1 MKNKKKMLA
10 RLIYV
15 SGAIRLCRRV
25 LSGRLVVFNYHRIR
39 TDEPLL
45 ETPFDSDVFGP
56 SQSEFRREMEW
67 LKRNTRVISETDLLD
82 HLRGERALNG
92 LNVMI
97 TFDDGYI
104 DNYTLAYPVLKE
116 LEIPAVFF
124 IPTDLIQAR
133 RLGWWDIAAYLVKN
147 TSRAE
152 ISHFGNTFD
161 LRKEKIGTIRYF
173 HSILRRMKPELG
185 RELIYELAEYCNVP
199 FPDVQEQGAQ
209 LMDWDQIRT
218 VSKNGIGIGSH
229 THSHPTLSTL
239 NPDDQRKEMV
249 CSASI
254 LKEQTGERVRSIAY
268 PLGGHDHITSG
279 TARIAAEAGYEA
291 GFTFNTGM
299 NLLQKMSRY
308 DLRRIS
314 GPDDI
319 YLLFSSTLFPSLF
332 SWNEHVQER
341 HTCISP

>member
-15 SGAIRLCRRV
+15 SGAVRLCRRI

-39 TDEPLL
+39 TDDPLL

-147 TSRAE
+147 TNRAE

-173 HSILRRMKPELG
+173 HSILRKMKPELG

-199 FPDVQEQGAQ
+199 FPNVQEQGSQ

-239 NPDDQRKEMV
+239 NPDDQR
-249 CSASI
+249 
-254 LKEQTGERVRSIAY
+254 TGDGPFGFDPERANRGAGAVHRLPPGRTRSHHFRYRPDRRRSRIRGRIHFQY
-268 PLGGHDHITSG
+268 RDQPPPEDEPL
-279 TARIAAEAGYEA
+279 
-291 GFTFNTGM
+291 
-299 NLLQKMSRY
+299 
-308 DLRRIS
+308 
-314 GPDDI
+314 
-319 YLLFSSTLFPSLF
+319 
-332 SWNEHVQER
+332 
-341 HTCISP
+341 